1 MAIKRIPE
9 QFTDADGVIRMR
21 VELARHGTKVVID
34 TADLEAIAGAGISLN
49 WSLGL
54 DGYPRTYVS
63 GIGPYA
69 VARLILG
76 AKPGER
82 ACYLDGNPLNL
93 RRSNLT
99 IARRRSAKSSAAA
112 LAAFLTKQ
120 ANARAA
126 REVKA

>member
-54 DGYPRTYVS
+54 DGYPRVNVPGVGTCA
-63 GIGPYA
+63 I
-69 VARLILG
+69 ARLILG
-76 AKPGER
+76 AKRGER
-82 ACYLDGNPLNL
+82 VCYLDSNPLNL
-93 RRSNLT
+93 RRANLT
-99 IARRRSAKSSAAA
+99 IARKRSAQAHAAA

>member
-34 TADLEAIAGAGISLN
+34 TADLEAIAAAGISLN
-49 WSLGL
+49 WSLGP
-54 DGYPRTYVS
+54 DGYPRVNVP
-63 GIGPYA
+63 GAGPCA

-76 AKPGER
+76 AKRGER
-82 ACYLDGNPLNL
+82 VCYLDGNPLNL
-93 RRSNLT
+93 RGSNLT
-99 IARRRSAKSSAAA
+99 IARKRSAQARAAA

-120 ANARAA
+120 ASARAA